1 MIDIRKFCH
10 SDQGSYRVFCYQY
23 EPSPVD
29 RNTAYRKCKL
39 NGASLLYFENSDET
53 VYFENAPIWLGINNV
68 NKRRE
73 NIFRKWYVD
82 KNYRWETSKEISFEN
97 WSTDAIRLV
106 QNVIIYYCY

>member
-1 MIDIRKFCH
+1 MSENFSH

-23 EPSPVD
+23 EHSPVD

-39 NGASLLYFENSDET
+39 NGASLLYFENLEET
-53 VYFENAPIWLGINNV
+53 VYFENSPIWLGINNV

-106 QNVIIYYCY
+106 